1 MYMYIQLI
9 FRPESNQFLNQ
20 SMIEGIEGRCCFGE
34 TGASMTF
41 LSWGLHSTLYM
52 KSLHRHC
59 DVRSCDNDLQSV
71 VSSLRKENDKLQEA
85 VKDKTEKIKMLEAEK
100 EQLVEEKELLDME
113 KRQQKR
119 KEKILEETNKRMK
132 RPTAKP
138 SNFPFTV
145 SKLISNY
152 ETECGD
158 HLNKYLRKSSI
169 KKK

>member
-1 MYMYIQLI
+1 
-9 FRPESNQFLNQ
+9 
-20 SMIEGIEGRCCFGE
+20 
-34 TGASMTF
+34 
-41 LSWGLHSTLYM
+41 
-52 KSLHRHC
+52 
-59 DVRSCDNDLQSV
+59 
-71 VSSLRKENDKLQEA
+71 
-85 VKDKTEKIKMLEAEK
+85 MLKAEK

-119 KEKILEETNKRMK
+119 KVKILEETNKRMK

-145 SKLISNY
+145 GKLISNY

-169 KKK
+169 KKKITINFGKELHVPDTLFQQNFIQLLLSTELIRLQYESILLSLSSVPLQSLLQRR